1 MRPWACVWRSCERS
15 VWANHS
21 CFFLFSLSSV
31 FQSFLIIILHANCRL
46 ASRFEKRSRVKSQE
60 SSKSQDDCPP
70 GSCLATWS
78 WLDGET
84 ASPVEIHPPRSWLPC
99 SVSRC
104 RGKYTKPH
112 QKFEIRT
119 TTSHTGSSFHMFQLP
134 YPDLAQTPSKSYT
147 CPLPKLKKRR
157 W

>member
-1 MRPWACVWRSCERS
+1 VNVQCEPTILILSVLSLFYLPVLPNHHLACQLPTCI
-15 VWANHS
+15 
-21 CFFLFSLSSV
+21 SL
-31 FQSFLIIILHANCRL
+31 R
-46 ASRFEKRSRVKSQE
+46 EKVKSQESRVKSQE

-104 RGKYTKPH
+104 RGKYTQPH

-119 TTSHTGSSFHMFQLP
+119 TTSHTGSS
-134 YPDLAQTPSKSYT
+134 ST
-147 CPLPKLKKRR
+147 CSNCPIQIWPRPR
-157 W
+157 PNRTHVRYRN